1 MITMIFGAGASWDS
15 ETDVMKN
22 NGMTP
27 PLGDYLFSKLD
38 ALNGAT
44 SRLDD
49 NTKKVFI
56 EEGYEAGME
65 RLPPSSRALFPI
77 LKESACFLSS
87 FKPSPE
93 NAYTRLFNRLK
104 NNINKIT
111 IATLNY
117 DMLIEKSLM
126 DLSINISYICEDDYD
141 GAKVIKFHGS
151 SNLVPVIPQ
160 GISISGMTVTS
171 DEGVFLETNSV
182 EFLHS
187 HEEIVRWC
195 NDSRNESLCPIMCLY
210 NKEKRVLVSKRAMDE
225 IQEKLSHSIKQSK
238 EIILVGVKYISHDT
252 HLWDLIF
259 KSQCHIVI
267 IDPYPS
273 DELIDILKQN
283 GNEVTIIKKGFYES
297 VNRLTGIVNHFIRKE
312 KQL

>member
-1 MITMIFGAGASWDS
+1 MITIIFGAGASWDS
-15 ETDVMKN
+15 EIAAMKN

-44 SRLDD
+44 SRLDE

-56 EEGYEAGME
+56 EDGYEAGME
-65 RLPPSSRALFPI
+65 RLPPSSGTLFPI

-87 FKPSPE
+87 FTPSPE

-104 NNINKIT
+104 NNITKIT

-126 DLSINISYICEDDYD
+126 DLSINMSYICEDDYN

-160 GISISGMTVTS
+160 GVNISGVTMTS
-171 DEGVFLETNSV
+171 DKGVFLETDSV
-182 EFLHS
+182 EFLRG
-187 HEEIVRWC
+187 HEDIVRWC
-195 NDSRNESLCPIMCLY
+195 NNPRNESLCPIMCLY
-210 NKEKRVLVSKRAMDE
+210 NKEKRVLVSKRAVNE
-225 IQEKLSHSIKQSK
+225 IQEKLSHSIEQSK

-252 HLWDLIF
+252 HLWDLVF
-259 KSQCHIVI
+259 KSQCHVVIV
-267 IDPYPS
+267 DPYPS

-283 GNEVTIIKKGFYES
+283 GNETTIIEKGFYES
-297 VNRLTGIVNHFIRKE
+297 VNRLAGLINSFIRKE
-312 KQL
+312 K